1 MAAADRKSTYTAAEV
16 AALKDR
22 MISDSAILHAISF
35 DAYGHNSQ
43 PAAKGDFVQNRLFT
57 IV

>member
-22 MISDSAILHAISF
+22 MISDSAISTR
-35 DAYGHNSQ
+35 Y
-43 PAAKGDFVQNRLFT
+43 
-57 IV
+57 